1 MANKSTQ
8 ARVRHRDGE
17 MTLQQQET
25 DSPII
30 PIGQLERLQRFKPEA
45 VDWIIQQTQIEA
57 EERRRERRRLNTLLF
72 VERTLGQFFALVIGL
87 AGIGGGAY
95 IALQNQP
102 WAGATIASMAITGLA
117 VVFLTG
123 RIKR

>member
-1 MANKSTQ
+1 
-8 ARVRHRDGE
+8 

-57 EERRRERRRLNTLLF
+57 DERRRERRRLNTLLF
-72 VERTLGQFFALVIGL
+72 IERTLGQFFALVIGL

-102 WAGATIASMAITGLA
+102 WAGATIASVAITGLA

-123 RIKR
+123 RVKR

>member
-57 EERRRERRRLNTLLF
+57 EERRRERRRLNALLF

-95 IALQNQP
+95 IAL
-102 WAGATIASMAITGLA
+102 
-117 VVFLTG
+117 
-123 RIKR
+123 

>member
-57 EERRRERRRLNTLLF
+57 EERRRERRRPNTLLF

-87 AGIGGGAY
+87 AGIGGGVC
-95 IALQNQP
+95 ISLQNQP
-102 WAGATIASMAITGLA
+102 WAEQPSQAWPLPAWPSFSY
-117 VVFLTG
+117 VVY
-123 RIKR
+123 